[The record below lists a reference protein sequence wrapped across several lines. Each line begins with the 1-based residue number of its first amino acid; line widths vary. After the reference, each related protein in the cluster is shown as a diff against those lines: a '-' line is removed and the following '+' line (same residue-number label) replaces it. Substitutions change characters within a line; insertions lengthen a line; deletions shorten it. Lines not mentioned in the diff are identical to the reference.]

1 MSDQETAALA
11 ADDLEPFDADELEI
25 DLDAS
30 DANEADAAEQHRTAD
45 AADQPTYRHSL
56 PDDVDPADA
65 ADQYREV
72 ALDEDDYR

>member
-1 MSDQETAALA
+1 MTDINPQAVTGGY
-11 ADDLEPFDADELEI
+11 FDADELEI

-30 DANEADAAEQHRTAD
+30 DANEADAAEQIRSAD
-45 AADQPTYRHSL
+45 TADQPTYRRSL

-72 ALDEDDYR
+72 GLDEDDYR